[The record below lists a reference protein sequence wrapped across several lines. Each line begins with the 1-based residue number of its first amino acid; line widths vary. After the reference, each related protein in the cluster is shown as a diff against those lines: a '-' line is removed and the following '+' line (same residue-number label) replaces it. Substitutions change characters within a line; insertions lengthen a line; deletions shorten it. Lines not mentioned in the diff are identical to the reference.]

1 MLAINLSNQA
11 PMIPQ
16 SRMECK
22 LDKSELQ
29 NSTISPQQLTS
40 QENIWRLV
48 RIPSPPPWS
57 IGWGIADSVE
67 IYKKPGYQ

>member
-29 NSTISPQQLTS
+29 NSTISPQQLTT
-40 QENIWRLV
+40 QEKHLEASL
-48 RIPSPPPWS
+48 IPSPPPWS
-57 IGWGIADSVE
+57 IGKGIADSVE
-67 IYKKPGYQ
+67 NI

>member
-1 MLAINLSNQA
+1 MLAVNLSNQA

-22 LDKSELQ
+22 WGAPEPQ
-29 NSTISPQQLTS
+29 HFTISPQQLTA
-40 QENIWRLV
+40 QENTWRLV

-57 IGWGIADSVE
+57 IGRGIAAGGAKN
-67 IYKKPGYQ
+67 I